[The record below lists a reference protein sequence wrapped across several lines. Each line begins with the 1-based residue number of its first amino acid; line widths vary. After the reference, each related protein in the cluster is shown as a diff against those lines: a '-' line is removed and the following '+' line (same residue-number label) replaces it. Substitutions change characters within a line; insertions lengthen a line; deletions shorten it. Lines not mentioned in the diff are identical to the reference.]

1 MKFYPET
8 FSGIIGLVKISLL
21 LGLLGASGKR
31 GVVKRY
37 RSEKEN
43 NYSQVTGRDGF
54 LKTSSDHLD
63 PAIPD
68 ILLDLSFNKPIVSL
82 LHSFPSQ

>member
-21 LGLLGASGKR
+21 LELLGASGKR
-31 GVVKRY
+31 GAVKRY

-43 NYSQVTGRDGF
+43 NSHVTVRDGF
-54 LKTSSDHLD
+54 LNTSSDHLD